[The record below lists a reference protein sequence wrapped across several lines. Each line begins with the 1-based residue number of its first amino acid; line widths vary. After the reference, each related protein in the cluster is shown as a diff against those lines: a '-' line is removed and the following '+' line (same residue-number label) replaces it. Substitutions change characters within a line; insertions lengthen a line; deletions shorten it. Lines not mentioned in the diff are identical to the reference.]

1 MFEAT
6 TTRIRYEVIS
16 PRFNFS
22 FMAKHLYFLGVN
34 IRNGSGGNGQ
44 RVLAVGGLCASSV
57 ESVHFPVLV
66 LWVGKSVAAVHC
78 MGGTQVTTT
87 RE

>member
-34 IRNGSGGNGQ
+34 IRNGGNEQ